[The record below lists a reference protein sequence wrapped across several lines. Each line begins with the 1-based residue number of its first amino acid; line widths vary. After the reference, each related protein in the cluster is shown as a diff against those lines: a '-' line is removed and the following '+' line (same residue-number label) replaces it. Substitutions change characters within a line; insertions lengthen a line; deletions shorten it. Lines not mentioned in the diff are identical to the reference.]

1 MNYSFKH
8 TGDFSKTLK
17 FLNSITNKE
26 YLNNLNQYGQMGVT
40 ALAEATP
47 KDTGETAASWDYT
60 IELQNGR
67 MTITWFN
74 RNVVRGINIAII
86 LNYGHGTGRGTYVQ
100 GRHYIS
106 PAIQPIFDKIADDV
120 WKEVKGL

>member
-8 TGDFSKTLK
+8 TGDFSKTIK
-17 FLNSITNKE
+17 FLNFITNKE
-26 YLNNLNQYGQMGVT
+26 YLNNLNQYGQMGVA
-40 ALAEATP
+40 ALADATP
-47 KDTGETAASWDYT
+47 KDTGETAASWDYM
-60 IELQNGR
+60 IEVQNGR
-67 MTITWFN
+67 ITITWFN

-86 LNYGHGTGRGTYVQ
+86 LNYGHGTGRGTYVE